1 MKIVGEQI
9 KQYRKIRKMTL
20 AVLAEK
26 LDVSASFLSQIE
38 SGRAMPSL
46 ATLKNI
52 SDVLNVTIG
61 TLVGEGKNT
70 SESAVVRENERRE
83 LKEFSNGLEIRLLS
97 PQDPY
102 IQMEP
107 AIFEFEEGGNTGD
120 YSRHFGQEFIFV
132 LDGSLEIHLASE
144 VYTLAKGDSFYFN
157 AFTPHL
163 FKNKYKGN
171 TKIIRVIT
179 PPLLG

>member
-9 KQYRKIRKMTL
+9 KQYRKIQQMTL
-20 AVLAEK
+20 AILSDK
-26 LDVSASFLSQIE
+26 LGVSASFLSQIE

-70 SESAVVRENERRE
+70 SESPVVRANERRE

-97 PQDPY
+97 SQDPY

-120 YSRHFGQEFIFV
+120 FSRHFGQEFIFI

-144 VYTLAKGDSFYFN
+144 VYTLEKGDSFYFN

-163 FKNKYKGN
+163 FKNIYKGH

>member
-1 MKIVGEQI
+1 
-9 KQYRKIRKMTL
+9 MTL
-20 AVLAEK
+20 AILASK
-26 LDVSASFLSQIE
+26 LAVSSSFLSQIE

-70 SESAVVRENERRE
+70 SESPVVRENERRE
-83 LKEFSNGLEIRLLS
+83 LKEFSNGLEIKLLS

-107 AIFEFEEGGNTGD
+107 AFFEFEKDGNTGD
-120 YSRHFGQEFIFV
+120 FSRHFGQEFIFV
-132 LDGSLEIHLASE
+132 IEGSLEIHLASE
-144 VYTLAKGDSFYFN
+144 VYILGKGDSFYFN
-157 AFTPHL
+157 SFTPHL
-163 FKNKYKGN
+163 FKNIYKGR
-171 TKIIRVIT
+171 TKIIRVIS